1 MNKIKL
7 DQLRIQL
14 NKTSFLLWNYIKG
27 KNKIH
32 TDGMCKNN
40 FSLKKQNTSFSS

>member
-7 DQLRIQL
+7 DQLRIQH

-27 KNKIH
+27 K
-32 TDGMCKNN
+32 KNTHRL
-40 FSLKKQNTSFSS
+40 SVQE